1 MIAAMSLDSASS
13 QQTAPAHTPTSTT
26 QVIGTRWAVAAGHA
40 LASEAAARVLGAGG
54 NAIDAGVAAGITLG
68 VVHCDMVSVAGVAP
82 ILVHVA
88 RTGETW
94 QVSGVGPYPRATTAA
109 YLRERH
115 DGQIPPGLPRTV
127 VPAAPDA
134 WCTALARWGTM
145 SFADVATAAT
155 EHAERGF
162 PISQFTAYQMASNAD
177 KYRRWPSSAA
187 LYLRDGRALRIGEVL
202 VQRELGET
210 LRRMARAEAKAGG
223 SREAGVRAAR
233 DEFYRGETA
242 KRIAEF
248 HRAEGGPLAASD
260 LAEFSV
266 EVDPALRTTFGRYE
280 VAACGFWCQGP
291 SLLEMLNLLDGVDL
305 KALGHNSPAYLHRLI
320 ETIKL
325 AFADRDAYYGDPHFV
340 KVPADG
346 LLSKAYAA
354 ARQRLIKERAWPQ
367 MPPAGDPDR
376 LDAVRHPEAALPLA
390 GGSHPAPGGS
400 TDALDTSYVAVV
412 DEAGNGFSATPSDP
426 NVDSPVVP
434 GVGCVVSPRG
444 SQGWLDPEHPSVVA
458 PGKRPRLTPAPAM
471 AFTGGRLFMPF
482 GTPGGD
488 VQQQAMLQV
497 FLNTTVFGMDP
508 QPAIEAPRVASR
520 SHPDSFWPH
529 AIAPGKVEA
538 ERRIPRETLG
548 ALAALGHAV
557 AEWPEWEWRAGGVC
571 AVKVGSDATRWA
583 GVDPRRGAH
592 AIAR

>member
-1 MIAAMSLDSASS
+1 MIAAMSLDSVSS
-13 QQTAPAHTPTSTT
+13 QQKAPAHTPTATA
-26 QVIGTRWAVAAGHA
+26 QVIGTRWAVAAGHT

-82 ILVHVA
+82 ILVHIA

-94 QVSGVGPYPRATTAA
+94 QVSGVGPYPRASSVA
-109 YLRERH
+109 YFRERH
-115 DGQIPPGLPRTV
+115 GNQIAPGLARTV

-145 SFADVATAAT
+145 SFAEVATAAT

-162 PISQFTAYQMASNAD
+162 PVSQFTAYQMGSNAD
-177 KYRRWPSSAA
+177 KYRRWPSSSA
-187 LYLRDGRALRIGEVL
+187 LYLRDGRALRVGEVL

-210 LRRMARAEAKAGG
+210 LRRMARAE
-223 SREAGVRAAR
+223 
-233 DEFYRGETA
+233 
-242 KRIAEF
+242 
-248 HRAEGGPLAASD
+248 GGPLAASD

-266 EVDPALRTTFGRYE
+266 EVAPALRTTFGSYE

-291 SLLEMLNLLDGVDL
+291 SLLQMLNLLDGVDL
-305 KALGHNSPAYLHRLI
+305 KALGHNSPAYLHRII

-340 KVPADG
+340 KVPDG

-354 ARQRLIKERAWPQ
+354 ARQRLFKERAWPQ
-367 MPPAGDPDR
+367 LPPPGDPDR
-376 LDAVRHPEAALPLA
+376 LDAVRNLEAALPLA
-390 GGSHPAPGGS
+390 GGSHPAPGAE

-426 NVDSPVVP
+426 NVDSPVVS

-471 AFTGGRLFMPF
+471 AFAGGRLLMPF

-508 QPAIEAPRVASR
+508 QVAIEAPRVASR

-529 AIAPGKVEA
+529 AVAPGKMEA
-538 ERRIPRETLG
+538 ERRIPRETLD
-548 ALAALGHAV
+548 ALAALGHSV
-557 AEWPEWEWRAGGVC
+557 AEWPEWEWRAGAVC
-571 AVKVGSDATRWA
+571 AVKVGAEATRWA
-583 GVDPRRGAH
+583 GADPRRGCH